1 MLVQRG
7 RFSRFGRAT
16 VLATVAAVALTA
28 VAPSLALAEA
38 APSKRGM
45 VTMAADHGITDV
57 SARRRHVY
65 RGGGGGGAAAAAAFA
80 GIVGTGLAIAAS
92 QNRRD
97 RYDDDYRRSYY
108 GPGYYGPQPY
118 QQQPYYGSPYQQGW

>member
-28 VAPSLALAEA
+28 VAPSLAFAGA
-38 APSKRGM
+38 APSKRGSAT
-45 VTMAADHGITDV
+45 VATDHGITDV
-57 SARRRHVY
+57 SSRRRTY
-65 RGGGGGGAAAAAAFA
+65 RGGGGGAAAAAAFA

-92 QNRRD
+92 QNRRSY
-97 RYDDDYRRSYY
+97 YDDDYGRRYY
-108 GPGYYGPQPY
+108 GGPGYYGPQPY
-118 QQQPYYGSPYQQGW
+118 TQQPYYGSPYGGGW